1 MKKGGLPSPESWPDI
16 LENPTISLLPYIP
29 T

>member
-1 MKKGGLPSPESWPDI
+1 MKKGGLPSPKSWPDI
-16 LENPTISLLPYIP
+16 LENPTVSLLPNTP